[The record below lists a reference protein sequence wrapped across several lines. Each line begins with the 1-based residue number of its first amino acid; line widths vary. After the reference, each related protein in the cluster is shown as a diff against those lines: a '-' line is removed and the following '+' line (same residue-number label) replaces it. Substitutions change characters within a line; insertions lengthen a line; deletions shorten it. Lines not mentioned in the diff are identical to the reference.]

1 MCSNNSTGGIAMGY
15 IIISLFVLA
24 ALLFAVSFFLKDPYK
39 ELREEIDQLTI
50 QQIQDLYQI
59 KKKLK
64 VLEEE
69 LLVNDTTLE
78 KQTSF
83 NTGKN
88 QIHDIIKNQVWSLA
102 QQGMDINQIAK
113 QSSLSNKEVQ
123 EIINEFVD
131 KGQIV

>member
-1 MCSNNSTGGIAMGY
+1 MGY

-24 ALLFAVSFFLKDPYK
+24 ALLFALSFFLKDPYK

-69 LLVNDTTLE
+69 LLVNDTPLE
-78 KQTSF
+78 KQSSF
-83 NTGKN
+83 NTGKT

-113 QSSLSNKEVQ
+113 QSSLTNKEVQ

>member
-1 MCSNNSTGGIAMGY
+1 MGY
-15 IIISLFVLA
+15 IITSLIVLA
-24 ALLFAVSFFLKDPYK
+24 VLLFALSFFLKDPYK

-69 LLVNDTTLE
+69 LLVNDTILE
-78 KQTSF
+78 KQSSF
-83 NTGKN
+83 NTGKK
-88 QIHDIIKNQVWSLA
+88 QIREIIKNQVWSLA
-102 QQGMDINQIAK
+102 QQGMDINQIAR
-113 QSSLSNKEVQ
+113 QSSLTSQEVQ

>member
-1 MCSNNSTGGIAMGY
+1 MGY
-15 IIISLFVLA
+15 IITILFVLA
-24 ALLFAVSFFLKDPYK
+24 SLLFVISFFLKDPYK

-69 LLVNDTTLE
+69 LLVNDTSME
-78 KQTSF
+78 KQSSF
-83 NTGKN
+83 HSGKK
-88 QIHDIIKNQVWSLA
+88 QIHEIIKNQVWSLA

-113 QSSLSNKEVQ
+113 QSSLTNREVQ
-123 EIINEFVD
+123 EIINEFTD

>member
-1 MCSNNSTGGIAMGY
+1 MGS
-15 IIISLFVLA
+15 IIIILVALA
-24 ALLFAVSFFLKDPYK
+24 ALLFGLSFFLKDPYK

-69 LLVNDTTLE
+69 LLVNDSILD
-78 KQTSF
+78 KQSSFTS
-83 NTGKN
+83 GKK

-113 QSSLSNKEVQ
+113 QSSLSNQEVQ

-131 KGQIV
+131 KGQII

>member
-1 MCSNNSTGGIAMGY
+1 MGY
-15 IIISLFVLA
+15 IIISLVALA
-24 ALLFAVSFFLKDPYK
+24 AILFILSFFLKDPYM
-39 ELREEIDQLTI
+39 ELREELDQLTI

-69 LLVNDTTLE
+69 LLVNDSILD
-78 KQTSF
+78 KQSSF
-83 NTGKN
+83 NTGKK

-102 QQGMDINQIAK
+102 QQGMDLNQIAK
-113 QSSLSNKEVQ
+113 QSSLSTHEVQ

>member
-1 MCSNNSTGGIAMGY
+1 MGY
-15 IIISLFVLA
+15 IIISLIVLA
-24 ALLFAVSFFLKDPYK
+24 ALLFALSFFLKDPYK

-69 LLVNDTTLE
+69 LLVGDTNLDR
-78 KQTSF
+78 QSSF
-83 NTGKN
+83 NTGKK
-88 QIHDIIKNQVWSLA
+88 QIHEIIKNQVWSLA
-102 QQGMDINQIAK
+102 QQGMDLNQIAK
-113 QSSLSNKEVQ
+113 QSSLSTQEVQ

>member
-1 MCSNNSTGGIAMGY
+1 MGY
-15 IIISLFVLA
+15 IIISLVALA
-24 ALLFAVSFFLKDPYK
+24 AILFLLSFFLKDPYK
-39 ELREEIDQLTI
+39 ELREELDQLTI

-69 LLVNDTTLE
+69 LLVNDSMLD
-78 KQTSF
+78 KQSSF
-83 NTGKN
+83 NTGKK

-102 QQGMDINQIAK
+102 QQGMDLNQIAK
-113 QSSLSNKEVQ
+113 QSSLSTHEVQ

>member
-1 MCSNNSTGGIAMGY
+1 MGY

-24 ALLFAVSFFLKDPYK
+24 ALLFALSFFLKDPYK

-78 KQTSF
+78 KQSSF
-83 NTGKN
+83 NTGKK

-113 QSSLSNKEVQ
+113 QSSLTNQEVQ

>member
-1 MCSNNSTGGIAMGY
+1 MGS
-15 IIISLFVLA
+15 IIISLVVLA
-24 ALLFAVSFFLKDPYK
+24 AILLILSFFLKDPYK
-39 ELREEIDQLTI
+39 ELREEIDQVTI

-69 LLVNDTTLE
+69 LLVNDSMLE
-78 KQTSF
+78 RQSTF
-83 NTGKN
+83 NSGKK

-113 QSSLSNKEVQ
+113 QSSLTTQEVQ

>member
-1 MCSNNSTGGIAMGY
+1 MSY
-15 IIISLFVLA
+15 IIISLFALA
-24 ALLFAVSFFLKDPYK
+24 ALLFLLSFFLKDPYK

-69 LLVNDTTLE
+69 LLVNDSLLE
-78 KQTSF
+78 KQNSYDNGT
-83 NTGKN
+83 K

-102 QQGMDINQIAK
+102 EQGMEISQIAR
-113 QSSLSNKEVQ
+113 QSSLPVADVQ
-123 EIINEFVD
+123 KIINE
-131 KGQIV
+131 KGQMV

>member
-1 MCSNNSTGGIAMGY
+1 MGY
-15 IIISLFVLA
+15 IIISLVVLA
-24 ALLFAVSFFLKDPYK
+24 ALLFALSFFLKDPYK

-69 LLVNDTTLE
+69 LLVGDASLDR
-78 KQTSF
+78 QSSF
-83 NTGKN
+83 NTGKK
-88 QIHDIIKNQVWSLA
+88 QIHEIIKNQVWSLA
-102 QQGMDINQIAK
+102 QQGMDLNQIAK
-113 QSSLSNKEVQ
+113 QSSLSTQEVQ

>member
-1 MCSNNSTGGIAMGY
+1 MGY
-15 IIISLFVLA
+15 IIISLIGLA
-24 ALLFAVSFFLKDPYK
+24 ALLFALSFFLKDPYK

-69 LLVNDTTLE
+69 LLVGDTN
-78 KQTSF
+78 QDRQSSF
-83 NTGKN
+83 NTGKK
-88 QIHDIIKNQVWSLA
+88 QIHEIIKNQVWSLA
-102 QQGMDINQIAK
+102 QQGMDLNQIAK
-113 QSSLSNKEVQ
+113 QSSLSTQEVQ